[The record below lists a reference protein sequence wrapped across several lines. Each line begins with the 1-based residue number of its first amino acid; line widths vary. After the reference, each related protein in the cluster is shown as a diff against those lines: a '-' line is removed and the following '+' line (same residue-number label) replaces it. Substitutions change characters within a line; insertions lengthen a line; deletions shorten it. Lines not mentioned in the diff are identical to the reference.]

1 MRTSN
6 MVLPLEVNDVLSAHF
21 ISSCFQALKYSIR
34 LFLLHCGHLYDNALL
49 NYIGPNPNQQQYSTE
64 DYYKVSDDTIVFFHF
79 HWDHLLPLASCS
91 DLALSSNPWSFIVS
105 RMPCF
110 KAFYEYA
117 AAYGEEYARQA
128 YGAYAPPPGHKP
140 EDPV

>member
-1 MRTSN
+1 MI
-6 MVLPLEVNDVLSAHF
+6 LLSF
-21 ISSCFQALKYSIR
+21 SR
-34 LFLLHCGHLYDNALL
+34 
-49 NYIGPNPNQQQYSTE
+49 
-64 DYYKVSDDTIVFFHF
+64 DY
-79 HWDHLLPLASCS
+79 LLPLASCS
-91 DLALSSNPWSFIVS
+91 DLALSLNPWSFMVS
-105 RMPCF
+105 LMPYL